1 MSTERPV
8 PVTLENRLMSNG
20 YYVERFERLSADGQD
35 GGKAP
40 KPESTTDETAVFALE
55 YETVSPLSVVT
66 PDEVGTIIRTILQIA
81 DERETWQPPTIEAT
95 SLTTDGDMRGTW
107 YVKEEWLSGLAADL
121 SEHDFSALVI
131 DTIHNSCLDT

>member
-8 PVTLENRLMSNG
+8 SVTLENRLMSQG
-20 YYVERFERLSADGQD
+20 YYVERFERLAGRGQD
-35 GGKAP
+35 DGTATEP
-40 KPESTTDETAVFALE
+40 DSAADETPVILE

-95 SLTTDGDMRGTW
+95 SLTTDGDIRGTW
-107 YVKEEWLSGLAADL
+107 YVKTDWFSGLADEL

-131 DTIHNSCLDT
+131 DSIHNSCLDE